1 VTSDAGA
8 ELAREV
14 FVVEIRTWSP
24 NDRVSRSKR
33 RLLVSKVV
41 PWLFHTTEAPL
52 RNRHCRYD
60 TNPAPDLYL
69 RASRTFEGA
78 SCCDQSKSAPVFER
92 VPGML
97 QRCSSLPF

>member
-1 VTSDAGA
+1 MTSDAGA

-60 TNPAPDLYL
+60 TNPAP
-69 RASRTFEGA
+69 ATNPIGA
-78 SCCDQSKSAPVFER
+78 LLLGGVSIDFSGIVD
-92 VPGML
+92 
-97 QRCSSLPF
+97 

>member
-1 VTSDAGA
+1 MTSDAGA

-52 RNRHCRYD
+52 RESPLQIRYKSSPRFV
-60 TNPAPDLYL
+60 PAGLTHL
-69 RASRTFEGA
+69 RGSQLLRPE
-78 SCCDQSKSAPVFER
+78 
-92 VPGML
+92 
-97 QRCSSLPF
+97 